1 MKHSLH
7 ILLGAAMITI
17 FSCQGGSG
25 EGSESMETM
34 AESALSGEIFI
45 SGDQFKEAGMVVG
58 DPSRE
63 MFSNEVPANGMVV
76 AAIGGSAM
84 INTMVPGRVR
94 RINRAEGETVG
105 KGEVL
110 FSMESNDFIMLQQ
123 EYADVHHQV
132 KLLEAD
138 YQRQK
143 ALFDEKIL
151 AEKDFLR
158 TESDYRRMLA
168 RKEGLG
174 ARLRMIQVDP
184 EELESGSIVP
194 FLTIRSPIAGTITHQ
209 ELVLGQFLDPQ
220 TTVMEVVDPGE
231 LQLSLRVFEQN
242 LAGVEIGQVVHFN
255 TPDQPDTIFT
265 ATLSHVGRS
274 IDPETKTVHCIARLE
289 PRIAVN
295 FVNNLF
301 VETRIITCKR
311 EALAIPENAV
321 IREPDQDFVWA
332 LSDEKEDG
340 FVFRKIPVQTG
351 VTREGYTEVL
361 DNDLSSVLLVGAFNL
376 WSED

>member
-1 MKHSLH
+1 
-7 ILLGAAMITI
+7 MITI

-25 EGSESMETM
+25 EGSESMETVT
-34 AESALSGEIFI
+34 ESALSGEIFI

-84 INTMVPGRVR
+84 INTLVPGRVR
-94 RINRAEGETVG
+94 RINHAEGETVG

-143 ALFDEKIL
+143 ALYDEKIM

-184 EELESGSIVP
+184 EELESGTIVP
-194 FLTIRSPIAGTITHQ
+194 FLTIRSPIAGIITRQ

-220 TTVMEVVDPGE
+220 TTVMEVVDPGK

-255 TPDQPDTIFT
+255 TPDQPNTIFT

-289 PRIAVN
+289 PQIAIN

-311 EALAIPENAV
+311 EVLAIPENAV
-321 IREPDQDFVWA
+321 VREPDQDIVWA
-332 LSDEKEDG
+332 LSDETEKG

-361 DNDLSSVLLVGAFNL
+361 DDDLSSVLLVGAFNL

>member
-1 MKHSLH
+1 
-7 ILLGAAMITI
+7 
-17 FSCQGGSG
+17 
-25 EGSESMETM
+25 
-34 AESALSGEIFI
+34 
-45 SGDQFKEAGMVVG
+45 
-58 DPSRE
+58 
-63 MFSNEVPANGMVV
+63 
-76 AAIGGSAM
+76 
-84 INTMVPGRVR
+84 
-94 RINRAEGETVG
+94 
-105 KGEVL
+105 
-110 FSMESNDFIMLQQ
+110 
-123 EYADVHHQV
+123 
-132 KLLEAD
+132 
-138 YQRQK
+138 
-143 ALFDEKIL
+143 
-151 AEKDFLR
+151 
-158 TESDYRRMLA
+158 
-168 RKEGLG
+168 
-174 ARLRMIQVDP
+174 
-184 EELESGSIVP
+184 
-194 FLTIRSPIAGTITHQ
+194 
-209 ELVLGQFLDPQ
+209 
-220 TTVMEVVDPGE
+220 MEVVDPGK

-242 LAGVEIGQVVHFN
+242 LAEVEIGQVVHFN

-321 IREPDQDFVWA
+321 VREPDQDFVWA

-361 DNDLSSVLLVGAFNL
+361 DDDLSSVLLVGAFNL